1 MVERLKQCRRRVV
14 GTKETLKAVE
24 KSEAR
29 VVFIARDADEKVTR
43 PVTDLCRD
51 RGVEIQGVE
60 SMREL
65 GKWCGIKIGAATAA
79 IIEL

>member
-1 MVERLKQCRRRVV
+1 MELLKECRRRVV

-24 KSEAR
+24 KGEAR
-29 VVFIARDADEKVTR
+29 VVFVARDAEEKVTR
-43 PVTDLCRD
+43 PVISLCQD
-51 RGVEIQGVE
+51 RGVEVQFVE
-60 SMREL
+60 NMREL

>member
-1 MVERLKQCRRRVV
+1 M
-14 GTKETLKAVE
+14 E
-24 KSEAR
+24 KNEAR
-29 VVFIARDADEKVTR
+29 VVFVARDADEKVTR
-43 PVTDLCRD
+43 PVADLCRD

-79 IIEL
+79 IIEQ

>member
-24 KSEAR
+24 KNEAR
-29 VVFIARDADEKVTR
+29 VVFVARDADEKVTR
-43 PVTDLCRD
+43 PVADLCRD
-51 RGVEIQGVE
+51 RGVEIQSVE
-60 SMREL
+60 RLREL

-79 IIEL
+79 IIEQ